1 MGHRQEGTKKVA
13 IIERCLLVEV
23 PGVEN
28 LFFRLH
34 FVWKEKG

>member
-1 MGHRQEGTKKVA
+1 MDHRQEGTKKVA

-23 PGVEN
+23 GVEN

-34 FVWKEKG
+34 FV